1 MKKKTKILITIGVVL
16 AILIIVACAGVFYFI
31 GLESEQQAKLQEELQ
46 AIENYTQDGANINY
60 DELQS
65 VLERT
70 VTKGKYEIIEKASKQ
85 YLTDV
90 VNTQKEIMELLKDE
104 RFGTMLS
111 IQNYKEDGPE
121 FVKTKE
127 FITTTKDAINKYKEE
142 LVRLLS
148 EEAVMSYIK
157 EKDLNEKYIEAYRQG
172 VSGELEKQDV
182 TKMLDE
188 SLGEVLKVL
197 DTAEKIINLL
207 VENKSSWA
215 IQGENIAF
223 YKQDLLDQYNAYTSE
238 LGN

>member
-1 MKKKTKILITIGVVL
+1 MKKRTKILITIGVVL

-46 AIENYTQDGANINY
+46 MIENYTQDGVNINY

-90 VNTQKEIMELLKDE
+90 VNTQKEMMELLKDE

-142 LVRLLS
+142 ITKLLS
-148 EEAVMSYIK
+148 EETVM
-157 EKDLNEKYIEAYRQG
+157 
-172 VSGELEKQDV
+172 
-182 TKMLDE
+182 
-188 SLGEVLKVL
+188 
-197 DTAEKIINLL
+197 
-207 VENKSSWA
+207 
-215 IQGENIAF
+215 
-223 YKQDLLDQYNAYTSE
+223 
-238 LGN
+238 